1 MNKLKMLLKYLWCSR
16 QYCLRYY
23 SDKWGHNTT
32 SNKKSGRT
40 LLPAC
45 LRSRTQVNF
54 AGMLAVKT
62 EVASLGGDFFSHI
75 GMVLQAVP
83 PTVAYVAGSSVAHEN
98 QALCTQFSVTNFS
111 FSDKGSYPHLSF
123 DWKSHNLNTTV
134 DLKVYIQWLK
144 S

>member
-40 LLPAC
+40 LLRAC

-62 EVASLGGDFFSHI
+62 EVASWWGLLFSHRNGI
-75 GMVLQAVP
+75 AGST
-83 PTVAYVAGSSVAHEN
+83 TVAYVAGSSVAHEN